1 MVKRT
6 RSESREKNK
15 KAKRKKHRSSRRDR
29 RSSEDSR
36 SRRSSSKSE
45 SKQNREYP
53 SNKRSRPHSR
63 ERTRERSPYRQRY
76 KDDRN
81 RNDYQSNERKYLT
94 MSRPLNYGR
103 YEPNDERSSSDRTRT
118 SLEVEINK
126 MLTTEKHHTQHVGYR
141 SSGEISDVIWCP
153 RYVRPNIKHHIRGG
167 QSLLHHRCRS
177 CRQLCYHLL
186 GRPGTKRLCLECSG
200 WKRKYIPEWYFHKRC
215 KYCYTDY

>member
-15 KAKRKKHRSSRRDR
+15 KAKRKKHRSLRRDRR

-36 SRRSSSKSE
+36 PRRSTKSE

-53 SNKRSRPHSR
+53 SSKRSPHSR
-63 ERTRERSPYRQRY
+63 ERTREGSPYRQRY
-76 KDDRN
+76 KDGRS
-81 RNDYQSNERKYLT
+81 RNDYQSNERKLT

-103 YEPNDERSSSDRTRT
+103 YELNDGRSSSDRTRT
-118 SLEVEINK
+118 SLEVEIDR
-126 MLTTEKHHTQHVGYR
+126 MLTTEKHHTQHVGHR
-141 SSGEISDVIWCP
+141 SSGEINDVIWCP
-153 RYVRPNIKHHIRGG
+153 RYIRPDIKQHVRGG
-167 QSLLHHRCRS
+167 GSLLHHRCRS

-186 GRPGTKRLCLECSG
+186 GQPGTKRLCLECSG

-215 KYCYTDY
+215 KYCY